1 MHLMLVI
8 AHKNIQMNVCIF
20 FYLVLFHYKM
30 VNPWITWVR
39 SEALRL
45 DISYG
50 CALSLREVRLGY
62 QKKKLEERIA
72 AREKKKRE
80 EERRQERIREG
91 EKKVDDAIRK
101 AVEKARE
108 KAETKRLLD
117 TKLVP
122 KK

>member
-1 MHLMLVI
+1 MT
-8 AHKNIQMNVCIF
+8 KP
-20 FYLVLFHYKM
+20 
-30 VNPWITWVR
+30 NPWITYVR
-39 SEALRL
+39 QYSIDN

-72 AREKKKRE
+72 AREKKRKE
-80 EERRQERIREG
+80 DERKEQRIRDPQGAKVDDAIERMLLRRKQ
-91 EKKVDDAIRK
+91 EKADKKVDDALRR
-101 AVEKARE
+101 ARE

-122 KK
+122 KRKK

>member
-1 MHLMLVI
+1 MT
-8 AHKNIQMNVCIF
+8 
-20 FYLVLFHYKM
+20 
-30 VNPWITWVR
+30 NPWITWVR

-62 QKKKLEERIA
+62 QKKKLEERMLL
-72 AREKKKRE
+72 RRKQEKAD
-80 EERRQERIREG
+80 
-91 EKKVDDAIRK
+91 KKVDDALRR
-101 AVEKARE
+101 ARE

-122 KK
+122 KRK